1 LRAIIKIDA
10 LSPASRPTRRVRRRH
25 RAERQDDPQEGLPS
39 CKDAFMSGAVL
50 IRFYRDSSG
59 RIAQLS
65 RVTIACATCAQR
77 D

>member
-1 LRAIIKIDA
+1 LRAITKIDA
-10 LSPASRPTRRVRRRH
+10 LSPASRLTRRVRRRH
-25 RAERQDDPQEGLPS
+25 RAERQDDPREGLPS
-39 CKDAFMSGAVL
+39 WTPGAVL
-50 IRFYRDSSG
+50 IRIYRDSSG